1 MADVRPALSNDRC
14 PRGRPSCLLTVVSA
28 PPVPALQPAEID
40 TLARGL
46 FEAFE
51 SGEPVEP
58 PIAAHPA
65 MTVADAYAV
74 QRALVALHADAGR
87 SVTGRKIGLTSLAM
101 QQQLGV
107 DSPDFGVLLDSHTWT
122 DGATLS
128 MGELDAILPRLE
140 GEVAFVLSRPLGSGT
155 TAADVLAA
163 TESVLPVFEV
173 IDSRVRDWRIGLI
186 DTVSDNASCLGGV
199 LGTRVPLDT
208 VGPLPEVALRF
219 TKDGQTV
226 QEGTG
231 DAVMGDPAEA
241 VAWLANELG
250 RHGDELP
257 AGQPILSGSLT
268 AAVPAEPGMYV
279 ADFGAALGSV
289 AVEIV
294 A

>member
-1 MADVRPALSNDRC
+1 M
-14 PRGRPSCLLTVVSA
+14 SA
-28 PPVPALQPAEID
+28 PPVPALQAAEID

-51 SGEPVEP
+51 SGEPVDP
-58 PIAAHPA
+58 PVAAHPG

-74 QRALVALHADAGR
+74 QRALVALHTGAGR
-87 SVTGRKIGLTSLAM
+87 TVTGRKIGLTSLAM

-122 DGATLS
+122 DGAALS
-128 MGELDAILPRLE
+128 MDGLHAILPRLE
-140 GEVAFVLSRPLGSGT
+140 GEIAFVLSRPLGSGT

-173 IDSRVRDWRIGLI
+173 IDSRVRDWRIGLV

-199 LGTRVPLDT
+199 LGTPVPLDA
-208 VGPLPEVALRF
+208 VGPLPNVTMTF
-219 TKDGQTV
+219 TKDGGTV
-226 QEGTG
+226 QEGSG

-268 AAVPAEPGMYV
+268 AAVPAEPGRYV
-279 ADFGAALGSV
+279 ADFGPRLGAVS
-289 AVEIV
+289 VEISE
-294 A
+294 